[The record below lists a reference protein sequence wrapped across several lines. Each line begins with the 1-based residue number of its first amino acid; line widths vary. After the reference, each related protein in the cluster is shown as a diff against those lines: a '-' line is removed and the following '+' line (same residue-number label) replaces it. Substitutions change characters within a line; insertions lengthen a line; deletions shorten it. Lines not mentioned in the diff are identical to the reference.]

1 LGQIP
6 YFCALQK
13 KIILQL
19 QMNNLF
25 YLVPVFG
32 VVALIYTFIQSA
44 WVSKQSAGN
53 DRMKEISGHIAAGA
67 MAFLKAEYKILAY
80 FVVIVGILLAFMG
93 NKNDNSHWTIGLAF
107 VIGAVFSALAGFMG
121 MRIATK
127 SNVRTAEAAKTSLSK
142 ALKVS
147 FTGGAVMGMGVAG
160 LAVLGL
166 GALFIVFCTM
176 FGYTGLN
183 LEKAIEVLTGFS
195 LGAESIAL
203 FARVGGGIYTK
214 AADVGADLVGKVEAG
229 IPEDDPRNPATI
241 ADNVGDNVGD
251 VAGMGADL
259 FGSYVATVL
268 ATMVL
273 GRETS
278 SLNGT
283 DNFGGL
289 APILLPMLIA
299 GLGILFSI
307 VGTWFVRIGE
317 NTELSTS
324 KVQSAL
330 NLGNWGSIV
339 LTAIV
344 SYFVVMYILPEK
356 MILRGFEFTRMGVFY
371 AILVGLAV
379 GTLMSII
386 TEYYTAMG
394 KRPVDSIV
402 QQSST
407 GHATNIIGGLS
418 VGMESTFLPILVL
431 AAGIFGSYQCAGL
444 YGVAIAAAGMM
455 ATTAMQL
462 AIDAFG
468 PIADNAGGIAE
479 MSELPKE
486 VREKTDILDAVGNTT
501 AATGKGFAIASA
513 ALTALALFAA
523 FVGIAKIDGIDIYRA
538 DVLAGLF
545 VGAMIP
551 FIFSSLAITAVGK
564 AAMAMVQEVR
574 RQFREIPGI
583 MEGTGKPEY
592 DKCVAISTDASI
604 KKMMLP
610 GAIAIVSPLIL
621 GFIFGPEVLGG
632 FLAGATVSGV
642 LMGMFQNNAGGAW
655 DNAKKSFEKGVEING
670 KKEYK
675 GSDPHKASVTGDTVG
690 DPFKD
695 TSGPSMNIL
704 IKLMSIVSLVI
715 APTLAKLHADK
726 IKTNRENLLKTIE
739 TNMNGNAHT
748 SSNTIDINANMPA
761 TAEGTATTETTSS
774 VATVASAPKV
784 TLGTDGNAVYDLGAL
799 TTINLPN
806 DGVMNVGAN
815 SDLAKMYAL
824 VKDANNADNA
834 AKLMDKK
841 TWWNLEDV
849 QFANGS
855 STLTEK
861 GIATLKNLKEL
872 LVCNNGMNLKLGGYT
887 DNSGDSIANVKLSDA
902 RAKAAMAELVKM
914 GIDASRLGA
923 EGYGP
928 QFPVADNATAE
939 GKARNR
945 RIAFRVSKLN

>member
-1 LGQIP
+1 MD
-6 YFCALQK
+6 K
-13 KIILQL
+13 
-19 QMNNLF
+19 LF
-25 YLVPVFG
+25 YLVPAMG
-32 VVALIYTFIQSA
+32 LLGLLYTFIKFK
-44 WVSKQSAGN
+44 WVSSQDAGS
-53 DRMKEISGHIAAGA
+53 DRMKEISNYIAEGA
-67 MAFLKAEYKILAY
+67 MAFLKAEWKILGY
-80 FVVIVGILLAFMG
+80 FVVIVAILLGVMAKA
-93 NKNDNSHWTIGLAF
+93 NPHSHWSIAIAF
-107 VIGAVFSALAGFMG
+107 AVGAVFSATAGYIG

-127 SNVRTAEAAKTSLSK
+127 SNVRTAQAAKTSLSK
-142 ALKVS
+142 ALSVS
-147 FTGGAVMGMGVAG
+147 FTGGSVMGLGVAG

-166 GALFIVFCTM
+166 GSVFIILYMQFVSGTTP
-176 FGYTGLN
+176 GTTEYATGMVR
-183 LEKAIEVLTGFS
+183 AIEVLTGFS

-273 GRETS
+273 GQETIS
-278 SLNGT
+278 T

-299 GLGILFSI
+299 AAGIIFSI
-307 VGTWFVRIGE
+307 IGTWFVKVSDSAGI
-317 NTELSTS
+317 NTES
-324 KVQSAL
+324 VQKAL
-330 NLGNWGSIV
+330 NMGNWGSII
-339 LTAIV
+339 LTALFSV
-344 SYFVVMYILPEK
+344 GLVYYILPDAP
-356 MILRGFEFTRMGVFY
+356 MSLRGHEFTKWGVLG
-371 AILVGLAV
+371 AIAVGLVV
-379 GTLMSII
+379 GALMSII

-394 KRPVDSIV
+394 KRPVLSIIK
-402 QQSST
+402 QSST
-407 GHATNIIGGLS
+407 GHATNVIGGLA

-431 AAGIFGSYQCAGL
+431 AGGIWGSFEFAGL

-486 VREKTDILDAVGNTT
+486 VREKTDVLDAVGNTT

-523 FVGIAKIDGIDIYRA
+523 FVGVAGIEGIDIYKA
-538 DVLAGLF
+538 KVLASLF
-545 VGAMIP
+545 VGGMIP
-551 FIFSSLAITAVGK
+551 FIFSSLAIRAVGQ
-564 AAMAMVQEVR
+564 AAMSMVEEVR
-574 RQFREIPGI
+574 RQFRSIPGI

-610 GAIAIVSPLIL
+610 GAITIISPLVI
-621 GFIFGPEVLGG
+621 GFLLGPEALGG

-670 KKEYK
+670 ETYYKK
-675 GSDPHKASVTGDTVG
+675 SDPHKASVTGDTVG

-715 APTLAKLHADK
+715 APTLAQMFGT
-726 IKTNRENLLKTIE
+726 KTSEATKMNNL
-739 TNMNGNAHT
+739 
-748 SSNTIDINANMPA
+748 
-761 TAEGTATTETTSS
+761 
-774 VATVASAPKV
+774 
-784 TLGTDGNAVYDLGAL
+784 
-799 TTINLPN
+799 
-806 DGVMNVGAN
+806 
-815 SDLAKMYAL
+815 
-824 VKDANNADNA
+824 
-834 AKLMDKK
+834 KK
-841 TWWNLEDV
+841 T
-849 QFANGS
+849 
-855 STLTEK
+855 
-861 GIATLKNLKEL
+861 
-872 LVCNNGMNLKLGGYT
+872 
-887 DNSGDSIANVKLSDA
+887 
-902 RAKAAMAELVKM
+902 ELVSKM
-914 GIDASRLGA
+914 EQYSTTPVKSID
-923 EGYGP
+923 
-928 QFPVADNATAE
+928 
-939 GKARNR
+939 
-945 RIAFRVSKLN
+945 

>member
-1 LGQIP
+1 
-6 YFCALQK
+6 
-13 KIILQL
+13 
-19 QMNNLF
+19 MDLF
-25 YLVPVFG
+25 MLVPIFG
-32 VVALIYTFIQSA
+32 VVALLYTFLQSN
-44 WVSKQSAGN
+44 WVSKQNAGN
-53 DRMKEISGHIAAGA
+53 EKMKTISGHIADGA
-67 MAFLKAEYKILAY
+67 MAFLKAEYKILTY
-80 FVVIVGILLAFMG
+80 FVVVVAILLAVMG
-93 NKNDNSHWTIGLAF
+93 SSNANSHWSIGVAF
-107 VIGAVFSALAGFMG
+107 AVGAIFSALAGFIG
-121 MRIATK
+121 MKIATK
-127 SNVRTAEAAKTSLSK
+127 ANVRTAEAARTSLSK

-147 FTGGAVMGMGVAG
+147 FTGGSVMGMGVAG

-166 GALFIVFCTM
+166 GGLFLIIKQIFAPDATVDSHEMERT
-176 FGYTGLN
+176 
-183 LEKAIEVLTGFS
+183 IEIITGFS

-273 GRETS
+273 GRETIS
-278 SLNGT
+278 DDS
-283 DNFGGL
+283 FGGF

-299 GLGILFSI
+299 GTGIIFSMIGTLFVKINDNEGS
-307 VGTWFVRIGE
+307 
-317 NTELSTS
+317 STS
-324 KVQSAL
+324 SVQNAL

-339 LTAIV
+339 ITAIS
-344 SYFVVMYILPEK
+344 SYFLVTYILPDK
-356 MILRGFEFTRMGVFY
+356 MILRGHEFTKMGVFG
-371 AILVGLAV
+371 AIMVGLVV

-394 KRPVDSIV
+394 KRPVSSIV
-402 QQSST
+402 RQSST

-418 VGMESTFLPILVL
+418 VGMESTLLPIIVL
-431 AAGIFGSYQCAGL
+431 AGGIYGSYLCAGL

-523 FVGIAKIDGIDIYRA
+523 FVGIAGIDGIDIYRA

-545 VGAMIP
+545 VGGMIP
-551 FIFSSLAITAVGK
+551 FIFSSLAITAVGQ
-564 AAMAMVQEVR
+564 AAMAMVEEVR

-583 MEGTGKPEY
+583 LEGKAQPEY
-592 DKCVAISTDASI
+592 EKCVAISTDASI
-604 KKMMLP
+604 RKMMLP
-610 GAIAIVSPLIL
+610 GAIAIISPLLI

-632 FLAGATVSGV
+632 FLAGATVCGV

-655 DNAKKSFEKGVEING
+655 DNAKKSFEKGVDING
-670 KKEYK
+670 QTYYK
-675 GSDPHKASVTGDTVG
+675 GSEPHKASVTGDTVG

-715 APTLAKLHADK
+715 APTLGVLHKDK
-726 IKTNRENLLKTIE
+726 IEANRKAKIESLTGISGAASNPSDLKIPIFPGEIKGHLNEDGDFVYETGNLQKVKLKGGKTVELGEASQLYKLYTAADQRDQSALDPNRWYTIENLYFETGSSDLKAGYE
-739 TNMNGNAHT
+739 VQL
-748 SSNTIDINANMPA
+748 NTIAEILNAYPDL
-761 TAEGTATTETTSS
+761 
-774 VATVASAPKV
+774 KV
-784 TLGTDGNAVYDLGAL
+784 
-799 TTINLPN
+799 
-806 DGVMNVGAN
+806 
-815 SDLAKMYAL
+815 
-824 VKDANNADNA
+824 
-834 AKLMDKK
+834 
-841 TWWNLEDV
+841 
-849 QFANGS
+849 
-855 STLTEK
+855 
-861 GIATLKNLKEL
+861 
-872 LVCNNGMNLKLGGYT
+872 KLGGYT
-887 DNSGDSIANVKLSDA
+887 DNSGNEESNLKLSNL
-902 RAKAAMAELVKM
+902 RAQTAKLKLLELGVSA
-914 GIDASRLGA
+914 DRVEA
-923 EGYGP
+923 EGYGS
-928 QFPVADNATAE
+928 QHPVCEANDTDE
-939 GKARNR
+939 CKAKNR
-945 RIAFRVSKLN
+945 RIDVRILAL